1 MYVSLD
7 EGKSWNRANGIPEGE
22 TSMVFEHP
30 IDNRYVGCVANTWIL
45 WALTFH
51 RLMLLHLAKNIT
63 EQKTGERHGAH
74 STSHFRLQRY
84 HGLYHSIPTPKNLVI
99 FSTKGQTALGSL
111 LGRCVKTRQVNKLPP

>member
-22 TSMVFEHP
+22 TSMVIEHP
-30 IDNRYVGCVANTWIL
+30 IDNRYVSAVNTWIL
-45 WALTFH
+45 CKLTSH

-74 STSHFRLQRY
+74 SMFHFRLR
-84 HGLYHSIPTPKNLVI
+84 G
-99 FSTKGQTALGSL
+99 
-111 LGRCVKTRQVNKLPP
+111 